1 MADTNTPVY
10 GFVKPENG
18 ASDDSWGT
26 KLNAN
31 WTKTDNILGGTTPVT
46 GIDINGGT
54 IDGTQVGASAASTV
68 VGTTVT
74 ATNFVGPIA
83 GAVTGN
89 VTGNTAGVHTG
100 AVTGNVT
107 GNVTANTGTSAFN
120 HVNISGSL
128 DMDAG
133 TSATI
138 TGLSNPVQNSDA
150 ATKAYV
156 DTSIANVINN
166 APAALDTLN
175 ELAAAMGDDA
185 SFSTTVTNSIATKLA
200 KSGGT
205 MTGAIAM
212 GTNKITGLG
221 TPSAGT
227 DAVNK
232 AYVDA
237 GGSGGNK
244 LNLSGGTMSGVIAM
258 GSNKITGVSNP
269 TQAQDA
275 STKGYTDTLFGS
287 TAAAATSAAAA
298 NTSAGN
304 AATSATNSGSSA
316 TASANS
322 ATAAAAS
329 FDSFDDRYL
338 GAKSSNPSVD
348 NDGNSLITG
357 ALYFNSSANSMR
369 VYNGSSWQDAGS
381 AVNGT
386 SQRVVYTA
394 TASQTSFSVTYDAG
408 FVDVYLNGIKLQI
421 SVDYAATSGTAIVL
435 ATGATVGDIV
445 DIVSYGAFNLAD
457 VYTQAQTN
465 TLISAS
471 LPKSGGTM
479 TGALNMGSNNVTT
492 TGKVLFANMY
502 SQVGDLP
509 SASTYHGMFAHVHAT
524 GKGYYA
530 HAGAWVELANQ
541 TDLAST
547 TTTAG
552 NANTLA
558 GNANTLAGNANT
570 LAAAAMPKSGG
581 AMTGAITTNSTFDGR
596 NVSFD
601 GAKLDKVAVPVVTGT
616 SVTATNASYHIASAG
631 GITITLPASP
641 SAGNYVIVKDGT
653 GAAATS
659 TFTIARNGSNI
670 ASSGTDLVFD
680 KNFAQ
685 IVMTYINS
693 TIGWSV

>member
-357 ALYFNSSANSMR
+357 ALYFNSTANSMR
-369 VYNGSSWQDAGS
+369 VYNGSSWADAGS

-394 TASQTSFSVTYDAG
+394 TASQTSFSVVYDAG

-445 DIVSYGAFNLAD
+445 DIVSYGAFNLANT
-457 VYTQAQTN
+457 YTQAQTN

-471 LPKSGGTM
+471 LAKSGGTM
-479 TGALNMGSNNVTT
+479 TGALEMGSNNVTT

-524 GKGYYA
+524 GKAYYA
-530 HAGAWVELANQ
+530 HAGAWVELGNQ
-541 TDLAST
+541 TDV
-547 TTTAG
+547 
-552 NANTLA
+552 
-558 GNANTLAGNANT
+558 
-570 LAAAAMPKSGG
+570 AAALPKSGG
-581 AMTGAITTNSTFDGR
+581 TMSGLVNMADQIVQRPLLQDYSEKTVAMGSATAVNLEDGNVFSKTISGTTTLTFT
-596 NVSFD
+596 NPSSV
-601 GAKLDKVAVPVVTGT
+601 GT
-616 SVTATNASYHIASAG
+616 SSFSLILTNGGSATLNFPTVKWPAATAPTLTASGIDVLVFVYHGSTWYGIAS
-631 GITITLPASP
+631 GIGMA
-641 SAGNYVIVKDGT
+641 
-653 GAAATS
+653 
-659 TFTIARNGSNI
+659 
-670 ASSGTDLVFD
+670 
-680 KNFAQ
+680 
-685 IVMTYINS
+685 
-693 TIGWSV
+693 